1 VRTVRHNCALKV
13 GSSCCVY
20 NGFFSLPSAAT
31 AGAAFAA
38 FAARAPAFAPKI
50 DPNDANIPFGAAS
63 LSAAIALAS
72 TAPVVAVAS
81 AVAPLC
87 TARANALSFTR
98 SSATSAFRYSAVFAS
113 VRTAEPLSYASIT
126 SACRPRAFAS
136 RRDVVNRLRV
146 VVEAGDATARD
157 DDDADADDVARASCV
172 AHRAPPRLIAR
183 LASSRSIA
191 SRARGRKRVDE

>member
-1 VRTVRHNCALKV
+1 
-13 GSSCCVY
+13 VY

-38 FAARAPAFAPKI
+38 LAPAFAPKI

-63 LSAAIALAS
+63 LSVAVALAPI
-72 TAPVVAVAS
+72 APVVAAAS

-113 VRTAEPLSYASIT
+113 VRTAAPFSYASIT
-126 SACRPRAFAS
+126 SACRPPAFAS
-136 RRDVVNRLRV
+136 RRDVVNRLRSV
-146 VVEAGDATARD
+146 VDAGDATARDD

-183 LASSRSIA
+183 LAISRSIA
-191 SRARGRKRVDE
+191 SRTRGRAPTTGASSSSIFHRAA